1 MHRKK
6 RAAIPRWKQW
16 ELNRWYETERP
27 ELGRQTP
34 REYLKDKSW
43 QERLKVGLQGL
54 REVGGLKP

>member
-6 RAAIPRWKQW
+6 RAAIPRWKHW